1 MYIVIPD
8 VSAADAVDSCPAG
21 YRLANIGSEEEFEF
35 AKTFLEQ
42 SSLQSNIFYFS
53 CTNPSLDVGVRVYL
67 QMTRVSS

>member
-35 AKTFLEQ
+35 AKAFLEQ
-42 SSLQSNIFYFS
+42 SSLQISFTLAAQI
-53 CTNPSLDVGVRVYL
+53 
-67 QMTRVSS
+67 QA